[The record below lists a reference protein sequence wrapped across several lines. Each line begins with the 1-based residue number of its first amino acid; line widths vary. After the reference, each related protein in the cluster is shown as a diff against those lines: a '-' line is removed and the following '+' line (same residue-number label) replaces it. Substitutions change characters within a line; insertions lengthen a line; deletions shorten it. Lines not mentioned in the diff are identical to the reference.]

1 MVNFVFHKKW
11 LTLWN
16 LKKSFNLLS
25 GLISYLSLSHTHMQ
39 MPNQR
44 MEFEPDAYKEFN
56 PVYFT
61 KLANT
66 AARLGAKHVGY
77 LRVMWK

>member
-1 MVNFVFHKKW
+1 
-11 LTLWN
+11 
-16 LKKSFNLLS
+16 
-25 GLISYLSLSHTHMQ
+25 MQ